1 MYITMYAYTH
11 IYTQV
16 TSERVDQA
24 KGILTRTLTLLSVR
38 PSRTVAGIISQKMA
52 LPLIYSKFSCKLIF
66 GRNRTDAVSGD
77 AEAQRKAAL
86 DDMQASRCRY
96 HITHCNTLLR
106 IATHCNTLQHT
117 ATHQIQPPHS
127 APSSRPRDFSLT
139 LWQIDCTQNMCR
151 IWESRLEAVSTEY
164 FRVVPSTNACVLDTE
179 EKV

>member
-1 MYITMYAYTH
+1 VRRPGKRNDPHTVGRAPLHTHTYTHTRIQMYITMYAYTH

-117 ATHQIQPPHS
+117 ATHCNTPNT
-127 APSSRPRDFSLT
+127 ATSLCS
-139 LWQIDCTQNMCR
+139 L
-151 IWESRLEAVSTEY
+151 VS
-164 FRVVPSTNACVLDTE
+164 P
-179 EKV
+179 